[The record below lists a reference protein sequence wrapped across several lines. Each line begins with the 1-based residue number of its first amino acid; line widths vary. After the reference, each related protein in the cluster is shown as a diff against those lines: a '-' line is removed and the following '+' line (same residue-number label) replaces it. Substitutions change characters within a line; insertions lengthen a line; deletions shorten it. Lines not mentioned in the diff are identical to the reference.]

1 MEGLVLQVSSMARK
15 KNNESGYTTRR
26 KALKPKTENQTE
38 YIDIINEN
46 DVTFCTGPAGTG
58 KTAVAVGLACDYL
71 LDKRVEKI
79 VVTRPVIESGRGL
92 GFLPGTFEE
101 KIHPYLVPVLEEM
114 QYRLNSNRVQAYRE
128 EGKIEVVP
136 LEYMRGRNFHNSFII
151 LDEAQNA
158 TFEQLKMFI
167 TRIGWDSKAVINGDI
182 DQTDLVSRDQGG
194 LEEFLERLEDVEGVG
209 IAELT
214 EDDII
219 RNKIISRILDALY
232 DDTVKYS

>member
-1 MEGLVLQVSSMARK
+1 MINFRYVQPYPHVA
-15 KNNESGYTTRR
+15 
-26 KALKPKTENQTE
+26 
-38 YIDIINEN
+38 IIYKE
-46 DVTFCTGPAGTG
+46 D
-58 KTAVAVGLACDYL
+58 
-71 LDKRVEKI
+71 
-79 VVTRPVIESGRGL
+79 
-92 GFLPGTFEE
+92 
-101 KIHPYLVPVLEEM
+101 
-114 QYRLNSNRVQAYRE
+114 
-128 EGKIEVVP
+128 
-136 LEYMRGRNFHNSFII
+136 
-151 LDEAQNA
+151 A

-182 DQTDLVSRDQGG
+182 DQTDLTSRDQGG

>member
-1 MEGLVLQVSSMARK
+1 MPRRK
-15 KNNESGYTTRR
+15 KEETGQQTKRR
-26 KALKPKTENQTE
+26 KALKPKTKNQE
-38 YIDIINEN
+38 DYVRAISANE
-46 DVTFCTGPAGTG
+46 VCFCTGPAGTG

-79 VVTRPVIESGRGL
+79 IVTRPVIESGRGL

-101 KIHPYLVPVLEEM
+101 KIHPYIVPVLEEM
-114 QYRLNSNRVQAYRE
+114 QYRLNPNRVQAYRE
-128 EGKIEVVP
+128 EGRIEVVP
-136 LEYMRGRNFHNSFII
+136 LEYMRGRNFHNCFMI

-182 DQTDLVSRDQGG
+182 DQTDLLAKDRGG
-194 LEEFLERLEDVEGVG
+194 LEEFLERLENITGVG

-214 EDDII
+214 DEDII
-219 RNKIISRILDALY
+219 RNPIISKVLNALY
-232 DDTVKYS
+232 D

>member
-1 MEGLVLQVSSMARK
+1 MSRRK
-15 KNNESGYTTRR
+15 KPQQGQPSRR
-26 KALKPKTENQTE
+26 KLLKPKTKNQQE
-38 YIDIINEN
+38 YIRIAAEN

-79 VVTRPVIESGRGL
+79 IVTRPVIESGRGL

-101 KIHPYLVPVLEEM
+101 KIHPYLTPVIEEM
-114 QYRLNSNRVQAYRE
+114 TYRLGASRVEAYRRD
-128 EGKIEVVP
+128 GKIEVCP
-136 LEYMRGRNFHNSFII
+136 LEYMRGRNFHNCFMI

-167 TRIGWDSKAVINGDI
+167 TRIGWDSKAVINGDLE
-182 DQTDLVSRDQGG
+182 QTDLAQSERGG
-194 LEEFLERLEDVEGVG
+194 LEEFLDRLDQVHGVG

-232 DDTVKYS
+232 D

>member
-1 MEGLVLQVSSMARK
+1 MPRRK
-15 KNNESGYTTRR
+15 KEETGQQTKRR
-26 KALKPKTENQTE
+26 KALKPKTKNQE
-38 YIDIINEN
+38 DYVRAISANE
-46 DVTFCTGPAGTG
+46 VCFCTGPAGTG

-79 VVTRPVIESGRGL
+79 IVTRPVIESGRGL

-114 QYRLNSNRVQAYRE
+114 QYRLNTNRVQAYRE
-128 EGKIEVVP
+128 EGRIEVVP
-136 LEYMRGRNFHNSFII
+136 LEYMRGRNFHNCFMI

-182 DQTDLVSRDQGG
+182 DQTDLLAKDRGG
-194 LEEFLERLEDVEGVG
+194 LEEFLERLENITGVG

-214 EDDII
+214 DEDII
-219 RNKIISRILDALY
+219 RNPIISKVLNALY
-232 DDTVKYS
+232 D

>member
-1 MEGLVLQVSSMARK
+1 MSRRK
-15 KNNESGYTTRR
+15 KPQPGHTTRR
-26 KALKPKTENQTE
+26 KSLKPKTKNQEE
-38 YIDIINEN
+38 YIRTVTEN

-79 VVTRPVIESGRGL
+79 IVTRPVIESGKGL

-101 KIHPYLVPVLEEM
+101 KIHPYLVPVIEEM
-114 QYRLNSNRVQAYRE
+114 TYRLNSNRVQSYRDD
-128 EGKIEVVP
+128 GKIEVCP
-136 LEYMRGRNFHNSFII
+136 LEYMRGRNFHNCFMI

-182 DQTDLVSRDQGG
+182 DQTDLMKRDQGG
-194 LEEFLERLEDVEGVG
+194 LEEFLDRLDQVDGVG

-219 RNKIISRILDALY
+219 RNKIISKILNALH
-232 DDTVKYS
+232 

>member
-1 MEGLVLQVSSMARK
+1 MSRRK
-15 KNNESGYTTRR
+15 TKDTGHTKRR
-26 KALKPKTENQTE
+26 KALKAKTRNQEE
-38 YIDIINEN
+38 YIRAIEDN
-46 DVTFCTGPAGTG
+46 DVTLCTGPAGTG
-58 KTAVAVGLACDYL
+58 KTAVSVGLACDYL
-71 LDKRVEKI
+71 LDGRVEKI

-114 QYRLNSNRVQAYRE
+114 EYRLNTNRVQAYRD
-128 EGKIEVVP
+128 EGKIEVCP
-136 LEYMRGRNFHNSFII
+136 LEYMRGRNFHNCFMI

-182 DQTDLVSRDQGG
+182 DQTDLMDRDQGG
-194 LEEFLERLEDVEGVG
+194 LEEFLDRLDQVDGVG

-214 EDDII
+214 QDDII
-219 RNKIISRILDALY
+219 RNKIISKILNALY
-232 DDTVKYS
+232 E

>member
-1 MEGLVLQVSSMARK
+1 MPRRK
-15 KNNESGYTTRR
+15 KEETGQQTKRR
-26 KALKPKTENQTE
+26 KALKPKTKNQE
-38 YIDIINEN
+38 DYVRAISANE
-46 DVTFCTGPAGTG
+46 VCFCTGPAGTG

-79 VVTRPVIESGRGL
+79 IVTRPVIESGRGL

-114 QYRLNSNRVQAYRE
+114 QYRLNTNRVQAYRE
-128 EGKIEVVP
+128 EGRIEVVP
-136 LEYMRGRNFHNSFII
+136 LEYMRGRNFHNCFMI

-182 DQTDLVSRDQGG
+182 DQTDLLVKDRGG
-194 LEEFLERLEDVEGVG
+194 LEEFLERLENITGVG

-214 EDDII
+214 DEDII
-219 RNKIISRILDALY
+219 RNPIISKVLNALY
-232 DDTVKYS
+232 D

>member
-1 MEGLVLQVSSMARK
+1 MPRRK
-15 KNNESGYTTRR
+15 KEETGQQTKRR
-26 KALKPKTENQTE
+26 KALKPKTKNQE
-38 YIDIINEN
+38 DYVRAISANE
-46 DVTFCTGPAGTG
+46 VCFCTGPAGTG

-79 VVTRPVIESGRGL
+79 IVTRPVIESGRGL

-114 QYRLNSNRVQAYRE
+114 QYRLNTNRVQAYRE
-128 EGKIEVVP
+128 EGRIEVVP
-136 LEYMRGRNFHNSFII
+136 LEYMRGRNFHNCFMI

-182 DQTDLVSRDQGG
+182 DQTDLLPKDRGG
-194 LEEFLERLEDVEGVG
+194 LEEFLERLEDVVGVG
-209 IAELT
+209 MAELT
-214 EDDII
+214 DEDII
-219 RNKIISRILDALY
+219 RNPIISKVLNALY
-232 DDTVKYS
+232 D

>member
-1 MEGLVLQVSSMARK
+1 MEGLVLQVSSMTRK

-38 YIDIINEN
+38 YINIINEN

-92 GFLPGTFEE
+92 GCLPGTFEE

>member
-1 MEGLVLQVSSMARK
+1 MSR
-15 KNNESGYTTRR
+15 KNNEKGQGNRRR
-26 KALKPKTENQTE
+26 KQLKPKTKNQEE
-38 YIDIINEN
+38 YIKLISSC

-79 VVTRPVIESGRGL
+79 IVTRPVIEAGRGL
-92 GFLPGTFEE
+92 GFLPGTFDE

-114 QYRLNSNRVQAYRE
+114 DYRLNSSRVQTYRDQ
-128 EGKIEVVP
+128 GKIEVVP

-167 TRIGWDSKAVINGDI
+167 TRIGWNSKAVINGDV
-182 DQTDLVSRDQGG
+182 DQTDLLKKEQGG
-194 LEEFLERLEDVEGVG
+194 LEEFLDRLDNVSGVG

-219 RNKIISRILDALY
+219 RNEIISKILNALY
-232 DDTVKYS
+232 DEPVKYH